1 MINAVAKM
9 ENARGLAHPSP
20 VAKGPVSV
28 LRRMGLAS
36 FLGRQNPV
44 TGSVNFI
51 NHKLVKFAQPVFSS
65 YSTPRVSQLFPYSGQ
80 TLQALKKSF
89 EAPNPRGL

>member
-1 MINAVAKM
+1 M

-20 VAKGPVSV
+20 VAKGPASV

-36 FLGRQNPV
+36 FSGGQNPV

-51 NHKLVKFAQPVFSS
+51 KHKFAQPVFAQPVFSS
-65 YSTPRVSQLFPYSGQ
+65 YSAPRVSPLFPYSGQ
-80 TLQALKKSF
+80 TLQALKKKF
-89 EAPNPRGL
+89 